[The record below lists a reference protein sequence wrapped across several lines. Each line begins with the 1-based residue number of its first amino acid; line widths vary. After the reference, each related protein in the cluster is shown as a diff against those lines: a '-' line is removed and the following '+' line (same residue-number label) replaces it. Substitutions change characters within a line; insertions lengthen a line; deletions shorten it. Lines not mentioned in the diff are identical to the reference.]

1 MKFAWKIFFTAC
13 ALLVFSLGLG
23 SFLLVNA
30 SFQNTLSARR
40 ASALEKA
47 DSLRLS
53 YQALLAADQVLSTN
67 LAYHYGLEGGQAQ
80 VPESNPFP
88 AGLEPGQQGSR
99 LMAGPEGEVT
109 FQVVLPLET
118 PDGRLLYL
126 ETRED
131 FSDIYQMRRRS
142 LAASCLVMVG
152 VCLVSGGLL
161 FWFSR
166 RLTRPLGRLAKAAA
180 ILGEGDYSRR
190 APEDSST
197 LETAALAQ
205 VFNRMADQVESQM
218 AELKEEA
225 RRRDEFVANFT
236 HELKTPLTSII
247 GYADLMRT
255 YELEPPRRREY
266 SDFIY
271 REGTRLE
278 SLSLHL
284 MELIV
289 LGKAEA
295 PTAQVPAK
303 ALLEGARRSLLPL
316 LEREKIQLFVEW
328 EAALLRADP
337 QLIQTL
343 LYNLADNARKAM
355 DGPLRQILIQG
366 RLTPEGYR
374 VTVAD
379 TGRGIPADQLS
390 RITEPFYMVDKS
402 RARSQGGAGLGLAL
416 CQRIALLHGSKLE
429 FLSRP
434 GEGTAVSFTLP
445 LAGESRPEARSAA
458 PHPAGPAGMG
468 SAESAAPSDPSR
480 PGPRADAQPSP
491 QPAPHDSFREV
502 NP

>member
-1 MKFAWKIFFTAC
+1 
-13 ALLVFSLGLG
+13 
-23 SFLLVNA
+23 
-30 SFQNTLSARR
+30 
-40 ASALEKA
+40 
-47 DSLRLS
+47 
-53 YQALLAADQVLSTN
+53 
-67 LAYHYGLEGGQAQ
+67 
-80 VPESNPFP
+80 
-88 AGLEPGQQGSR
+88 
-99 LMAGPEGEVT
+99 
-109 FQVVLPLET
+109 
-118 PDGRLLYL
+118 
-126 ETRED
+126 
-131 FSDIYQMRRRS
+131 
-142 LAASCLVMVG
+142 
-152 VCLVSGGLL
+152 
-161 FWFSR
+161 
-166 RLTRPLGRLAKAAA
+166 
-180 ILGEGDYSRR
+180 
-190 APEDSST
+190 
-197 LETAALAQ
+197 
-205 VFNRMADQVESQM
+205 MADQVESQM

-255 YELEPPRRREY
+255 YELEPPQRREY

-445 LAGESRPEARSAA
+445 LAGESRPETRPAA
-458 PHPAGPAGMG
+458 PLPSGPDGMG
-468 SAESAAPSDPSR
+468 PAESAAPSPLSR
-480 PGPRADAQPSP
+480 PGPGADAQVSP